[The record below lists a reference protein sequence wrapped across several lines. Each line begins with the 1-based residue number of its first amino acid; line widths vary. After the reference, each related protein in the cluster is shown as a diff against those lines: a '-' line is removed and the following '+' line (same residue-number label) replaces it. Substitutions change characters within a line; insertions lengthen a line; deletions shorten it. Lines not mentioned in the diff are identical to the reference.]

1 MSSKITPIFT
11 DLAPNPVGPYSQA
24 IRVENLVFISG
35 MIALIPG
42 TNDLDVSSFEAEAT
56 RVLDN
61 LSAAIIAS
69 GSSMEHVAKVTIYLA
84 NMDDFPRLNAIYATY
99 FNEPYPARVTIEVSR
114 LPKDVSVEIEAIAV
128 VVG

>member
-1 MSSKITPIFT
+1 MSSKINSIFT
-11 DLAPNPVGPYSQA
+11 DKAPNPVGPYSQA
-24 IRVENLVFISG
+24 IRVENFVFISG

-42 TNDLDVSSFEAEAT
+42 TNDLDVSSFEAETT

-61 LSAAIIAS
+61 LSAAIVAA
-69 GSSMEHVAKVTIYLA
+69 GSSMEHVAKVTIYLK

-99 FNEPYPARVTIEVSR
+99 FKEPYPARVTVEVSR

-128 VVG
+128 VV

>member
-1 MSSKITPIFT
+1 MSSKINSIFT
-11 DLAPNPVGPYSQA
+11 DKAPNPVGPYSQA
-24 IRVENLVFISG
+24 IRVENFVFISG

-42 TNDLDVSSFEAEAT
+42 TNDLDVSSFEAETT

-61 LSAAIIAS
+61 LSAAIIAA
-69 GSSMEHVAKVTIYLA
+69 GSSMEHVAKVTIYLR

-99 FNEPYPARVTIEVSR
+99 FKEPYPARVTVEVSR

-128 VVG
+128 VV